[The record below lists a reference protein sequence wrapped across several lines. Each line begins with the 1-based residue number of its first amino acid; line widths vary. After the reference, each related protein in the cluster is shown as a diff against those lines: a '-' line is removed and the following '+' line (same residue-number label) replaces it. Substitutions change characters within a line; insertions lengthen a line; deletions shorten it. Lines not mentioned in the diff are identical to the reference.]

1 MTPLENRAREFL
13 SDDGKCAWGRAE
25 TRKLVE
31 DLLAK
36 IAQHPVTF
44 SNEYWTNKPRDV

>member
-1 MTPLENRAREFL
+1 MTPLENRARQFL
-13 SDDGKCAWGRAE
+13 SDDGRCAWGRVE

-36 IAQHPVTF
+36 IVQHPIIH
-44 SNEYWTNKPRDV
+44 SREYWENTPRDA